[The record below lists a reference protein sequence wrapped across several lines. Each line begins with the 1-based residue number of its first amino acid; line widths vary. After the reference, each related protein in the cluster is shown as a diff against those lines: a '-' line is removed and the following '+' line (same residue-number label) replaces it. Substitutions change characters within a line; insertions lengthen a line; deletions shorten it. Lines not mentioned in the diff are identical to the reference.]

1 MLSSFHLARRRL
13 LDAVMI
19 VTPATVVGWHR
30 KIVARHWALL
40 SKRKPG
46 RPRSIT
52 PEMEH
57 LVLRIAREN
66 RWMGYGK
73 IAGEM
78 VCPDKPCSAYR
89 WKSGLGKGPAAE

>member
-1 MLSSFHLARRRL
+1 MPAERLALVLSSFHLARRRL

-19 VTPATVVGWHR
+19 V
-30 KIVARHWALL
+30 
-40 SKRKPG
+40 
-46 RPRSIT
+46 
-52 PEMEH
+52 
-57 LVLRIAREN
+57 RIAREN